1 MRDGYMDVSSV
12 IRDPSPEGAREV
24 LEFAIPQELHGAIGL
39 NSTES
44 AMDYIFD
51 TVESLLV
58 AGVEVIKVEYIDRIY
73 EMVTNI
79 LGAAF
84 A

>member
-1 MRDGYMDVSSV
+1 MTLSDI
-12 IRDPSPEGAREV
+12 IRDPSPEGAMKV
-24 LEFAIPQELHGAIGL
+24 MEFAVPEELHGAIGL
-39 NSTES
+39 NNTDL

-51 TVESLLV
+51 TVESLLIR
-58 AGVEVIKVEYIDRIY
+58 AVEIVKVEYYDRIL

-79 LGAAF
+79 VGAAF

>member
-1 MRDGYMDVSSV
+1 MAIRDV

-24 LEFAIPQELHGAIGL
+24 LEFAVPKELHGAIGV
-39 NSTES
+39 NSTEN

-51 TVESLLV
+51 TVESLLT
-58 AGVEVIKVEYIDRIY
+58 AGVEVIKVEYLDRIY
-73 EMVTNI
+73 EMVQNI
-79 LGAAF
+79 LGAAL

>member
-1 MRDGYMDVSSV
+1 MTLRDV
-12 IRDPSPEGAREV
+12 IRDPSPEGVLEV
-24 LEFAIPQELHGAIGL
+24 LEFAVPQELHGAIGL
-39 NSTES
+39 NSTEN

-51 TVESLLV
+51 TVEQLLV
-58 AGVEVIKVEYIDRIY
+58 RGVEVIKVEYLDRIY

-79 LGAAF
+79 LGAAL